1 MQRLVELE
9 LGNRESLHGG
19 VSAAGGQAL
28 QVAEVMPGLVLRQ
41 AEVVGVVQGLPH
53 VLREARVVQ
62 VPDGGREVPARE
74 LLGPVEQRRLLPSH
88 VQVGH
93 VVQAQ
98 EPSDVVAQR

>member
-19 VSAAGGQAL
+19 VDSAAAGQAL
-28 QVAEVMPGLVLRQ
+28 QVAEVMPGLVLRE

-74 LLGPVEQRRLLPSH
+74 LLGPVEQRRLPSH